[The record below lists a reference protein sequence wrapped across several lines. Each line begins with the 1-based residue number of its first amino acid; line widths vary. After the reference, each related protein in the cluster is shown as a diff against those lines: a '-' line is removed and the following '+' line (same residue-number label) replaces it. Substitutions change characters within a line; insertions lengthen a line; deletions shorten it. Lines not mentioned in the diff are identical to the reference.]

1 MIEQYKLDGDTYPL
15 LPCPHDC
22 EIKEVKYDDSFL
34 TIVFED
40 DISQHDSIQHIRP
53 QSVSLIIRYH
63 LLFPDLST
71 YRSIRH
77 ITRFGKRFGK
87 FGYYLVDNHEL
98 KKTKTH
104 AVRYI
109 GQRIDY
115 KSILIELELFRRN
128 CESILIDAAVDYVEY
143 EWIDK

>member
-1 MIEQYKLDGDTYPL
+1 MTEIYRLDKSELPF

-22 EIKEVKYDDSFL
+22 EIKEVNYDDSFL

-53 QSVSLIIRYH
+53 QSDSLIIRYH
-63 LLFPDLST
+63 FIYPDFST

-77 ITRFGKRFGK
+77 FTHLGKRYGRW
-87 FGYYLVDNHEL
+87 GYYLVDNSEL
-98 KKTKTH
+98 KKTEKLE
-104 AVRYI
+104 YL
-109 GQRIDY
+109 GQKIDY
-115 KSILIELELFRRN
+115 RSILIELSRRDGR
-128 CESILIDAAVDYVEY
+128 SILIDAAVDSVEY